1 MGIYRLSEE
10 SVIDVESI
18 YEYGIGKF
26 GLNQAQTYVRE
37 LHKLLQT
44 LADNSNIGHDAS
56 EFFPLLKRFVYRS
69 HTIFYLGTD
78 SGVLIARIL
87 SQSMD
92 YERHLTSK

>member
-1 MGIYRLSEE
+1 MGNYKLSEE
-10 SVIDVESI
+10 SVIDVENI
-18 YEYGIGKF
+18 YEYGVRRF
-26 GLNQAQTYVRE
+26 GLDQAQTYVTE

-44 LADNSNIGHDAS
+44 LVDNSNIGHDAS

-69 HTIFYLGTD
+69 HTIFYLGID
-78 SGVLIARIL
+78 SGVLITRIL